1 MPVGKVI
8 SFKPERGFGF
18 IAPDEGGP
26 DVFIHVRDLVS
37 GVFPSDLQDGVAV
50 SFELQDSDRG
60 PKAVRVRLFESDA
73 SLAVLLR
80 SAVAA
85 LDLLTRAA
93 RDRGWDV

>member
-1 MPVGKVI
+1 MPTGKVI
-8 SFKPERGFGF
+8 SFRPDRGFGF
-18 IAPDEGGP
+18 IVPDEGGP

-37 GVFPSDLQDGVAV
+37 GVAPADLQAGVAV
-50 SFELQDSDRG
+50 SFELQASDRG

-73 SLAVLLR
+73 SLAALLR
-80 SAVAA
+80 SAVEA